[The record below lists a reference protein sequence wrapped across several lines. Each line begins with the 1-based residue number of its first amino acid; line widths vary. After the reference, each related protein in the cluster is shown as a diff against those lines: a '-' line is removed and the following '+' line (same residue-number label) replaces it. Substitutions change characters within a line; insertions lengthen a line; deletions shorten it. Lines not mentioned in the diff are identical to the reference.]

1 MASVLV
7 LTEGPVITPGYL
19 NNAEANR
26 EAFMDDDWFN
36 TGDIGFIK
44 AGRLYLTGVLSA
56 FHWLRF
62 GMFWWIHLFEL
73 VRVADSGREKE
84 MIIIRGANFYCY
96 EAATDSTEAVLKI
109 S

>member
-1 MASVLV
+1 MASVHV
-7 LTEGPVITPGYL
+7 LSEGPVITPGYL

-56 FHWLRF
+56 FHGLCLTR
-62 GMFWWIHLFEL
+62 MLFDL
-73 VRVADSGREKE
+73 FVFVNSS
-84 MIIIRGANFYCY
+84 F
-96 EAATDSTEAVLKI
+96 
-109 S
+109 